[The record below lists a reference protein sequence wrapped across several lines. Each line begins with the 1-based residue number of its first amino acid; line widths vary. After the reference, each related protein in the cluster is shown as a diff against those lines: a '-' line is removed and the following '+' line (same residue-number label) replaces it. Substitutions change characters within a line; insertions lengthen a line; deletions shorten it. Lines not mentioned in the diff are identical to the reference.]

1 MENFIVSARKYRPS
15 TFETV
20 VGQNHITGTLKNAI
34 KNNQLAQ
41 AFLFCGPRG
50 VGKTTCARILA
61 KTINCT
67 NLTPALEA
75 CGTCD
80 SCVSFQ
86 TGHSFNFHELDA
98 ASNNSVDD
106 IRSLIEQVRIPP
118 QAGKYK
124 IYIIDEV
131 HMLSANAFN
140 AFLKTLE
147 EPPSYAIFILA
158 TTEKNKILPTI
169 LSRCQIFDFNR
180 IQVEDIASHLNT
192 IAIRENVAVE
202 ADGLHIIAQKADGG
216 LRDALSMFDQIVSYT
231 NKNLTYKSVIDNLNI
246 LDYDYYFKLTEY
258 LTTANVSQAL
268 LLFDEILNNGF
279 DGNNFINGL
288 ASHLRN
294 LLVGK
299 DPQTV
304 KLLEVSENIKQKYL
318 SQSQQTSASFILTA
332 LNLANQCDL
341 IYKSSKNQRL
351 QVELALLKM
360 CHIPSVLQ
368 LAQLPSTQNGAA
380 DQEQQKKKSDLN
392 PQTPAAAATP
402 SAAQVPPAASRPQHT
417 TAAPQA
423 ARQNPVADVQ
433 PVQQTPAA
441 STAQASATTQPAA
454 QAPVTPVIPEIPA
467 VPTPTQENKR
477 VADSITLKPQ
487 QQSNN
492 TMGTL
497 IPSLNALQN
506 IADGI
511 DDKEPKYIDGNDKE
525 AFTFAQ
531 LKVLWERYANKVK
544 EEGKINVYTMLT
556 SNEPILEN
564 DEITVIIE
572 NKIQESILQDELV
585 YFLNYLRPELKNF
598 NLRIVTK
605 KLERELKNRLY
616 TSIEKYQYMVQKNPQ
631 LEEMRKQFNLDVNS

>member
-1 MENFIVSARKYRPS
+1 MENFIVSARKYRPA

-67 NLTPALEA
+67 NLTSEVEA
-75 CGTCD
+75 CGTCE

-158 TTEKNKILPTI
+158 TTEKHKILPTI

-180 IQVEDIASHLNT
+180 IQVDDISSHLNK
-192 IAIRENVAVE
+192 IAIREQITVE

-246 LDYDYYFKLTEY
+246 LDYDYYFKLTQY
-258 LTTANVSQAL
+258 LNDANVSLAL
-268 LLFDEILNNGF
+268 VLFDEILNNGF

-294 LLVGK
+294 LLVSK

-304 KLLEVSENIKQKYL
+304 KLLEVSENIKQKYI
-318 SQSQQTSASFILTA
+318 SQSQQIQVSFILTA

-341 IYKSSKNQRL
+341 TYKNSKNQRL
-351 QVELALLKM
+351 QVELALIKM

-368 LAQLPSTQNGAA
+368 LAQLPHTASTTATDT
-380 DQEQQKKKSDLN
+380 DQTKKKTDVKTETPANTERPEPLPPPVGMTIKPVETTSK
-392 PQTPAAAATP
+392 QTPPEVSVIPP
-402 SAAQVPPAASRPQHT
+402 STNRVS
-417 TAAPQA
+417 
-423 ARQNPVADVQ
+423 
-433 PVQQTPAA
+433 
-441 STAQASATTQPAA
+441 
-454 QAPVTPVIPEIPA
+454 VTPNLNSV
-467 VPTPTQENKR
+467 NKI
-477 VADSITLKPQ
+477 ALKP
-487 QQSNN
+487 NIIGN
-492 TMGTL
+492 TAGGML
-497 IPSLNALQN
+497 IPSLTALANA
-506 IADGI
+506 AGGI
-511 DDKEPKYIDGNDKE
+511 ESDEPKFVFGEDKEP
-525 AFTFAQ
+525 FTHEE
-531 LKVLWERYANKVK
+531 LMVLWK
-544 EEGKINVYTMLT
+544 EYVQKTKE
-556 SNEPILEN
+556 
-564 DEITVIIE
+564 E
-572 NKIQESILQDELV
+572 NKINFYTILTTNDPELTRPDQITVSITNLAQESILQNELV
-585 YFLNYLRPELKNF
+585 EFLNFLRTRLKNF
-598 NLRIVTK
+598 SVGIVTK
-605 KLERELKNRLY
+605 RVENKIENRLY
-616 TSIEKYQYMVQKNPQ
+616 TSIEKYHYLLEKNPK
-631 LEEMRKQFNLDVNS
+631 LEDMRKRLNLDLLP

>member
-67 NLTPALEA
+67 NLTPNQEA
-75 CGTCD
+75 CGACE

-158 TTEKNKILPTI
+158 TTEKHKILPTI

-192 IAIRENVAVE
+192 IAMREHVAVE

-231 NKNLTYKSVIDNLNI
+231 NKNLTYKAVIDNLNI

-268 LLFDEILNNGF
+268 ILFDEILNNGF

-288 ASHLRN
+288 ASHMRN

-299 DPQTV
+299 DPQTI

-318 SQSQQTSASFILTA
+318 SQSQQISASFILTA

-341 IYKSSKNQRL
+341 IYKNSKNQRL
-351 QVELALLKM
+351 QVELALIKM
-360 CHIPSVLQ
+360 CHIPSVIQ
-368 LAQLPSTQNGAA
+368 LAQIPATQNGAGNNG
-380 DQEQQKKKSDLN
+380 QQKKKSDLD
-392 PQTPAAAATP
+392 PQSPSVAPKPAQAAP
-402 SAAQVPPAASRPQHT
+402 VKHSA
-417 TAAPQA
+417 TAAPAINTPAVPQ
-423 ARQNPVADVQ
+423 QPVAATQQ
-433 PVQQTPAA
+433 PAPVPAA
-441 STAQASATTQPAA
+441 
-454 QAPVTPVIPEIPA
+454 PVIPA
-467 VPTPTQENKR
+467 VPESPAQPQEKKR
-477 VADSITLKPQ
+477 VADSIMLKPQ
-487 QQSNN
+487 QQSSN

-506 IADGI
+506 MAEGI

-525 AFTFAQ
+525 AFTFEQ
-531 LKVLWERYANKVK
+531 LKVLWERYANKAK
-544 EEGKINVYTMLT
+544 DEGKINVYTLLT

-564 DEITVIIE
+564 DVITVIIE

-585 YFLNYLRPELKNF
+585 YFLNYLRPRLKNF

-605 KLERELKNRLY
+605 KVELELKNRLY

>member
-61 KTINCT
+61 KTINCF
-67 NLTPALEA
+67 NISADQEA
-75 CGTCD
+75 CGTCE

-131 HMLSANAFN
+131 HMLSASAFN

-158 TTEKNKILPTI
+158 TTEKHKILPTI

-180 IQVEDIASHLNT
+180 IQVEDITIHLNK
-192 IAIRENVAVE
+192 IAVRENISVE
-202 ADGLHIIAQKADGG
+202 EDGLHIIAQKADGG

-231 NKNLTYKSVIDNLNI
+231 NKKLTYKSVIDNLNI
-246 LDYDYYFKLTEY
+246 LDYDYYFKLTTY
-258 LTTANVSQAL
+258 LTSANVSQAL
-268 LLFDEILNNGF
+268 VLFDEILNNGF

-299 DPQTV
+299 DPQTIQ
-304 KLLEVSENIKQKYL
+304 LLEVSENIKVKYL
-318 SQSQQTSASFILTA
+318 EQSKATSVSFILTA

-341 IYKSSKNQRL
+341 TYKNSKNQRL
-351 QVELALLKM
+351 QVELALIKM

-368 LAQLPSTQNGAA
+368 LAHLPNGNSLTETDQL
-380 DQEQQKKKSDLN
+380 KKKTERKPDVS
-392 PQTPAAAATP
+392 PVSAVKPVQATTPTITPAPAPTP
-402 SAAQVPPAASRPQHT
+402 AQIPAP
-417 TAAPQA
+417 APQA
-423 ARQNPVADVQ
+423 AQRPQ
-433 PVQQTPAA
+433 P
-441 STAQASATTQPAA
+441 SANT
-454 QAPVTPVIPEIPA
+454 I
-467 VPTPTQENKR
+467 
-477 VADSITLKPQ
+477 SLKPQ
-487 QQSNN
+487 QAASQIGS
-492 TMGTL
+492 TL
-497 IPSLNALQN
+497 IPSLTAFES
-506 IADGI
+506 IEGGVE
-511 DDKEPKYIDGNDKE
+511 KKGPKYIDGNDTDS
-525 AFTFAQ
+525 FTFER
-531 LKVLWERYANKVK
+531 LMVLWNLYAHKAK
-544 EEGKINVYTMLT
+544 DEGKINVFTLLT
-556 SNEPILEN
+556 SNDPMLEN
-564 DEITVIIE
+564 EEITILIE
-572 NKIQESILQDELV
+572 NKIQESILQDEQV
-585 YFLNYLRPELKNF
+585 YFLNYLRAELKNF
-598 NLRIVTK
+598 NLNIVTK
-605 KLERELKNRLY
+605 KVERQLKNRLY
-616 TSIEKYQYMVQKNPQ
+616 TSIEKYQYLVQKNPQ
-631 LEEMRKQFNLDVNS
+631 LEELRKQFNLDVNS

>member
-1 MENFIVSARKYRPS
+1 MENFIVSARKYRPA

-67 NLTPALEA
+67 NLTNEVEA
-75 CGTCD
+75 CGTCE

-106 IRSLIEQVRIPP
+106 IRSLIDQVRIPP

-158 TTEKNKILPTI
+158 TTEKHKILPTI

-180 IQVEDIASHLNT
+180 IQVDDISGHLNK
-192 IAIRENVAVE
+192 IAIREQITVE

-246 LDYDYYFKLTEY
+246 LDYDYYFKLTQF
-258 LTTANVSQAL
+258 LNSADVSSAL
-268 LLFDEILNNGF
+268 VLFDEILNNGF

-294 LLVGK
+294 LLVSK

-304 KLLEVSENIKQKYL
+304 KLLEVSENIKQKYIT
-318 SQSQQTSASFILTA
+318 QSQQVQVSFILTA

-341 IYKSSKNQRL
+341 TYKNSKNQRL
-351 QVELALLKM
+351 QVELALIKM

-368 LAQLPSTQNGAA
+368 LAQLPHTASKTATDT
-380 DQEQQKKKSDLN
+380 DQTKKKTDVK
-392 PQTPAAAATP
+392 TEPAANTERPEPLPPPAGNFTKPTETTSKPTP
-402 SAAQVPPAASRPQHT
+402 SEVPVVLP
-417 TAAPQA
+417 
-423 ARQNPVADVQ
+423 
-433 PVQQTPAA
+433 
-441 STAQASATTQPAA
+441 
-454 QAPVTPVIPEIPA
+454 
-467 VPTPTQENKR
+467 PTER
-477 VADSITLKPQ
+477 VSITPNLNSVNKIALKPN
-487 QQSNN
+487 SAGNA
-492 TMGTL
+492 TGGML
-497 IPSLNALQN
+497 IPSLTAITNA
-506 IADGI
+506 AGGI
-511 DDKEPKYIDGNDKE
+511 DSDEPKFIFGEEKEP
-525 AFTFAQ
+525 FTHED
-531 LKVLWERYANKVK
+531 LMVLWREYVQKVK
-544 EEGKINVYTMLT
+544 EENKINFYTILT
-556 SNEPILEN
+556 TNEPELTRP
-564 DEITVIIE
+564 DQITVSIT
-572 NKIQESILQDELV
+572 NLAQESILQNELV
-585 YFLNYLRPELKNF
+585 EFLNFLRTRLKNF
-598 NLRIVTK
+598 SVGIVTK
-605 KLERELKNRLY
+605 RVENKIENRLY
-616 TSIEKYQYMVQKNPQ
+616 TSIEKYHYLLEKNPK
-631 LEEMRKQFNLDVNS
+631 LEELRKRLNLDLLP

>member
-1 MENFIVSARKYRPS
+1 MENFIVSARKYRPA

-67 NLTPALEA
+67 NLTSEIEA
-75 CGTCD
+75 CGTCE

-158 TTEKNKILPTI
+158 TTEKHKILPTI

-180 IQVEDIASHLNT
+180 IQVDDISSHLNK
-192 IAIRENVAVE
+192 IAIREQITVE

-231 NKNLTYKSVIDNLNI
+231 NKNLTYKAVIDNLNI
-246 LDYDYYFKLTEY
+246 LDYDYYFKLTQY
-258 LTTANVSQAL
+258 LNNAEVSLAL
-268 LLFDEILNNGF
+268 VLFDEILNNGF

-294 LLVGK
+294 LLVSK

-304 KLLEVSENIKQKYL
+304 KLLEVSENIKQKYI
-318 SQSQQTSASFILTA
+318 SQSQQIQVSFILTA

-341 IYKSSKNQRL
+341 TYKNSKNQRL
-351 QVELALLKM
+351 QVELALIKM

-368 LAQLPSTQNGAA
+368 LAQLPHTASTTATDT
-380 DQEQQKKKSDLN
+380 DQTKKKTDVK
-392 PQTPAAAATP
+392 TVPAVNVERP
-402 SAAQVPPAASRPQHT
+402 EPLPPPAGM
-417 TAAPQA
+417 TAK
-423 ARQNPVADVQ
+423 PVET
-433 PVQQTPAA
+433 PVKPP
-441 STAQASATTQPAA
+441 SSIP
-454 QAPVTPVIPEIPA
+454 PVIPAEA
-467 VPTPTQENKR
+467 SRVSVTPNLNSVNKI
-477 VADSITLKPQ
+477 ALKPNPLG
-487 QQSNN
+487 SMAGG
-492 TMGTL
+492 TM
-497 IPSLNALQN
+497 IPSLTALTNAEG
-506 IADGI
+506 GI
-511 DDKEPKYIDGNDKE
+511 E
-525 AFTFAQ
+525 
-531 LKVLWERYANKVK
+531 
-544 EEGKINVYTMLT
+544 
-556 SNEPILEN
+556 SNEPKFVFGEEKEPFSHEELMILWKEYIQKIK
-564 DEITVIIE
+564 EE
-572 NKIQESILQDELV
+572 NKINFYTILTTNDPELTSPEQITVCITNLAQESILQNELV
-585 YFLNYLRPELKNF
+585 EFLNFLRTRLKNYSVG
-598 NLRIVTK
+598 IVTK
-605 KLERELKNRLY
+605 RVENKIENRLY
-616 TSIEKYQYMVQKNPQ
+616 TSIEKYHYLLEKNPK
-631 LEEMRKQFNLDVNS
+631 LEDMRKRLNLDLLP

>member
-1 MENFIVSARKYRPS
+1 MENFIVSARKYRPA

-67 NLTPALEA
+67 NLTSEVEA
-75 CGTCD
+75 CGACE

-158 TTEKNKILPTI
+158 TTEKHKILPTI

-180 IQVEDIASHLNT
+180 IQVDDISSHLNK
-192 IAIRENVAVE
+192 IAIREQITVE

-231 NKNLTYKSVIDNLNI
+231 NKNLTYKAVIDNLNI
-246 LDYDYYFKLTEY
+246 LDYDYYFKLTQY
-258 LTTANVSQAL
+258 LNNADVSLAL
-268 LLFDEILNNGF
+268 VLFDEILNNGF

-294 LLVGK
+294 LLVSK

-304 KLLEVSENIKQKYL
+304 KLLEVSENIKQKYIT
-318 SQSQQTSASFILTA
+318 QSQQIQVSFILTA

-341 IYKSSKNQRL
+341 TYKNSKNQRL
-351 QVELALLKM
+351 QVELALIKM

-368 LAQLPSTQNGAA
+368 LAQLPHTASTTATDT
-380 DQEQQKKKSDLN
+380 DQTKKKTDVKTAPVVNVERPEPL
-392 PQTPAAAATP
+392 P
-402 SAAQVPPAASRPQHT
+402 PPAGMSAKPVETPVKPAPSIPPV
-417 TAAPQA
+417 TAAEVS
-423 ARQNPVADVQ
+423 RV
-433 PVQQTPAA
+433 
-441 STAQASATTQPAA
+441 S
-454 QAPVTPVIPEIPA
+454 VTPNLNSV
-467 VPTPTQENKR
+467 NKI
-477 VADSITLKPQ
+477 ALKP
-487 QQSNN
+487 NPLGN
-492 TMGTL
+492 MTGGTM
-497 IPSLNALQN
+497 IPSLTSLTN
-506 IADGI
+506 ADGGI
-511 DDKEPKYIDGNDKE
+511 E
-525 AFTFAQ
+525 
-531 LKVLWERYANKVK
+531 
-544 EEGKINVYTMLT
+544 
-556 SNEPILEN
+556 SNEPKFVFGEEKEPFTHEDLMVLWKEYVQKIKE
-564 DEITVIIE
+564 E
-572 NKIQESILQDELV
+572 NKINFYTILTTNDPELTSPEQITVCITNLAQESILQNELV
-585 YFLNYLRPELKNF
+585 EFLNFLRTRLKNYSVG
-598 NLRIVTK
+598 IVTK
-605 KLERELKNRLY
+605 RVENKIENRLY
-616 TSIEKYQYMVQKNPQ
+616 TSIEKYHYLLEKNPK
-631 LEEMRKQFNLDVNS
+631 LEDMRKRLNLDLLP

>member
-1 MENFIVSARKYRPS
+1 MENFIVSARKYRPA

-20 VGQNHITGTLKNAI
+20 VGQQHITGTLKNAI

-67 NLTPALEA
+67 SLTAEQEA
-75 CGTCD
+75 CGTCE

-158 TTEKNKILPTI
+158 TTEKHKILPTI

-180 IQVEDIASHLNT
+180 IQVEDISGHLNK
-192 IAIRENVAVE
+192 IAQRENIAVE

-246 LDYDYYFKLTEY
+246 LDYDYYFKLTQY
-258 LTTANVSQAL
+258 LTATDVSHTL
-268 LLFDEILNNGF
+268 ILFDEILNNGF

-294 LLVGK
+294 LLVAK
-299 DPQTV
+299 DPQTT
-304 KLLEVSENIKQKYL
+304 KLLEVSENIKQKYI
-318 SQSQQTSASFILTA
+318 SQSQQTPVSFILTA

-341 IYKSSKNQRL
+341 NYKNSKNQRL
-351 QVELALLKM
+351 QVEMALIKM

-368 LAQLPSTQNGAA
+368 LASQPLTNTATDP
-380 DQEQQKKKSDLN
+380 DQIKKKTSISTE
-392 PQTPAAAATP
+392 QSSFTAPATSVTESP
-402 SAAQVPPAASRPQHT
+402 VPVNLP
-417 TAAPQA
+417 
-423 ARQNPVADVQ
+423 
-433 PVQQTPAA
+433 
-441 STAQASATTQPAA
+441 
-454 QAPVTPVIPEIPA
+454 PVIPAEVSPTVNIPKK
-467 VPTPTQENKR
+467 TPPPSSKIVLNPISL
-477 VADSITLKPQ
+477 A
-487 QQSNN
+487 QQSKVA
-492 TMGTL
+492 ML
-497 IPSLNALQN
+497 VPSLNGIQN
-506 IADGI
+506 NAEGTDG
-511 DDKEPKYIDGNDKE
+511 DEPKYITGSDKE
-525 AFTFAQ
+525 IFTQDQ
-531 LKVLWERYANKVK
+531 LLLYWNQYTSMVK
-544 EEGKINVYTMLT
+544 EANRINVYTLMST
-556 SNEPILEN
+556 SVPILEKP
-564 DEITVIIE
+564 DEILVQVE
-572 NKIQESILQDELV
+572 HKLQEDLLQEEMIDL
-585 YFLNYLRPELKNF
+585 LNFLRPRLKNF
-598 NLRIVTK
+598 SIYIKTK
-605 KLERELKNRLY
+605 QVVKEVVNRLY
-616 TSIEKYQYMVQKNPQ
+616 TSTEKYQYLVEKNPK
-631 LEEMRKQFNLDVNS
+631 LEEMRRRFNLDVNP